1 VAPDYRK
8 YLVGQSVAGA
18 VINFF
23 LNAAIGWLLYRQLPR
38 VPLYGAQSMAGDVVV
53 TSLLLPVLICLIATP
68 LIRGEVAR
76 ARLPAVSWLRPGS
89 GRAVPLPSNLF
100 LRALLLGLLSALL
113 VSPIMVLALRWLGV
127 HGLKFWSFVAF
138 KASFAAALAAV
149 ITPIVASRALEDG
162 VTASGARFIAGH

>member
-1 VAPDYRK
+1 MAPDYRK

-18 VINFF
+18 VINFL
-23 LNAAIGWLLYRQLPR
+23 LNGAIGWLLYRQLPR

-89 GRAVPLPSNLF
+89 RRAVRLPGNLL
-100 LRALLLGLLSALL
+100 LRALVLGLLSAIL
-113 VSPIMVLALRWLGV
+113 VSPIIILALSSLGV
-127 HGLKFWSFVAF
+127 DRLELWSFVAF

-162 VTASGARFIAGH
+162 ASASGARLTAGH